1 MTLVIIAITV
11 LVSLAALSNRAL
23 MDKLLFSPYL
33 IIHKKEWF
41 RLISHGFVHADYIHL
56 AINMIVLYSFGSSI
70 ESTFSFLRDQGEIN
84 NHWLHIVTI
93 YLGGIV
99 ISSLT
104 TLKKHKDNFYYQ
116 SVGASG
122 AVSAFVFMHIFFFPL
137 KNLYFFG
144 ILPIP
149 AILFGIGYLFYS
161 HYKSRKS
168 NDNINHDAHFVGAVF
183 GFCYPL
189 LINPKFIRYFI
200 DGLNIF

>member
-1 MTLVIIAITV
+1 MTLVLIAITV
-11 LVSLAALSNRAL
+11 LISLAALNNRAL

-41 RLISHGFVHADYIHL
+41 RLVSHGFVHADYIHL

-70 ESTFSFLRDQGEIN
+70 ESTFSFLKSQGVISN
-84 NHWLHIVTI
+84 PWIHMVTI

-104 TLKKHKDNFYYQ
+104 TLKKQKDNFYYR

-122 AVSAFVFMHIFFFPL
+122 AVSAFVFMHIFFNPL
-137 KNLYFFG
+137 SNLYFFG

-161 HYKSRKS
+161 HYKSRNS

-189 LINPKFIRYFI
+189 LVDPKLINEFIK
-200 DGLNIF
+200 GLNIF